1 MRLSSLNWGLALLL
15 AVVEPVTSGSG
26 TSQKRGP
33 GERRKKVHRVQH
45 GQCSYTFI
53 LPEMDSCKGGS
64 AHYGGSNVVQ
74 RDAPPGEEWSVQK
87 LQHLETAME
96 NNTQWLQK
104 VYVCVCGCSLLWG
117 LESWRS
123 AVSGRPR
130 GVTWRMDEW
139 LTAQDYC
146 SGVVP
151 DCHGV
156 TQNGS
161 GSSSVT
167 SPALVLVETPNESV
181 CGGTVVS
188 TKRSGLLSHVHR
200 TDLLTCSDRLKAP
213 KKTLEDCSRRC
224 SQSGIIYECL
234 GRMAAYVFVRK
245 APDLL
250 GMGSEKKQGML
261 NHLLRLNFGG
271 CEGVRL
277 ENYIQDNIKSE
288 MVHFQAN
295 AVHNQTATMLEIGTN
310 LLTQTAEQTRKLNV
324 VEAKVMNQTSRLEI
338 QLLQHSLSTNKLE
351 KELLMQTSEISRLRD
366 KNRYERWAGL
376 PGTSTGPLFGQCLSS
391 CRLETKVLVLETQQ
405 RTELEDMKEEKERL
419 RDLVGRQSAAIT
431 ALERQLR
438 AASSN
443 NSALQR
449 QQQQL
454 MKSVHALINLVSPG
468 TVSDSMPGERRFR
481 DCAEIY
487 NSGHNSSGVYDIYLG
502 DMTEP
507 TKLVVKL
514 LTRQD
519 GTRRDETRRDETRRD
534 ETRREQ
540 DRQDKTRQDKTRQD
554 GTGEDGTGRDNTIQ
568 DEMGRDGTRQDGT
581 RQDETREDETREDE
595 TREDRTDR
603 TRQDGTGRDE
613 TRQDETREDRTDRI
627 RQDRTRRDRTG
638 QDRTGQDRTGQDKTR
653 QDKRGQ
659 DRQAKTGQD
668 KTRQDGTGQDRL
680 GQDRTGRDGTR
691 QDGTGQ
697 DRMGQD
703 RTRRERTGQTGQDK
717 TRQDKMGRD
726 NTRRDGW
733 TSKMGVSNRV
743 DSEWTQC
750 AKRSSRVSAK
760 FIECFAAEV
769 FCDME
774 TSGGGWTVFQRRIN
788 GSIDFQRGWKEY
800 KMGFGDPGGEH
811 WLGNEAVHLITS
823 QAQYSLRVEL
833 RDWEGN
839 APYSLYEKFQLATE
853 KQQYRL
859 LLRGYSGTAGQQSS
873 LASHGT
879 SFSTRDSD
887 NDNCLCKCALMLTGG
902 WWFDACGLS
911 NLNGMY
917 YTLGQNIRKLN
928 GIKWHH
934 FRGPSYSLKSTAMMI
949 RPADF

>member
-1 MRLSSLNWGLALLL
+1 MRLSSLQWGLALLL
-15 AVVEPVTSGSG
+15 AVVGPVTSGSG
-26 TSQKRGP
+26 NSQKRGP
-33 GERRKKVHRVQH
+33 GERRKKFHRVQH

-64 AHYGGSNVVQ
+64 AHYGGSKVVQ
-74 RDAPPGEEWSVQK
+74 RDAPPGEGEWSVQR

-104 VYVCVCGCSLLWG
+104 
-117 LESWRS
+117 
-123 AVSGRPR
+123 
-130 GVTWRMDEW
+130 
-139 LTAQDYC
+139 
-146 SGVVP
+146 
-151 DCHGV
+151 
-156 TQNGS
+156 
-161 GSSSVT
+161 
-167 SPALVLVETPNESV
+167 
-181 CGGTVVS
+181 
-188 TKRSGLLSHVHR
+188 
-200 TDLLTCSDRLKAP
+200 
-213 KKTLEDCSRRC
+213 
-224 SQSGIIYECL
+224 
-234 GRMAAYVFVRK
+234 
-245 APDLL
+245 
-250 GMGSEKKQGML
+250 
-261 NHLLRLNFGG
+261 
-271 CEGVRL
+271 L
-277 ENYIQDNIKSE
+277 ENYIQENIKSE

-338 QLLQHSLSTNKLE
+338 QLLEHSLSTNKLE

-366 KNRYERWAGL
+366 KN
-376 PGTSTGPLFGQCLSS
+376 S
-391 CRLETKVLVLETQQ
+391 RLESKVLVLETQQ

-419 RDLVGRQSAAIT
+419 RDLVGKQAAAIT

-454 MKSVHALINLVSPG
+454 MKSVHTLLSLVSPG
-468 TVSDSMPGERRFR
+468 TVSDSMPSERRFR

-487 NSGHNSSGVYDIYLG
+487 KSGQNSSGVYHIYIG

-507 TKLVVKL
+507 TK
-514 LTRQD
+514 
-519 GTRRDETRRDETRRD
+519 
-534 ETRREQ
+534 
-540 DRQDKTRQDKTRQD
+540 
-554 GTGEDGTGRDNTIQ
+554 
-568 DEMGRDGTRQDGT
+568 
-581 RQDETREDETREDE
+581 
-595 TREDRTDR
+595 
-603 TRQDGTGRDE
+603 
-613 TRQDETREDRTDRI
+613 
-627 RQDRTRRDRTG
+627 
-638 QDRTGQDRTGQDKTR
+638 
-653 QDKRGQ
+653 
-659 DRQAKTGQD
+659 
-668 KTRQDGTGQDRL
+668 
-680 GQDRTGRDGTR
+680 
-691 QDGTGQ
+691 
-697 DRMGQD
+697 
-703 RTRRERTGQTGQDK
+703 
-717 TRQDKMGRD
+717 
-726 NTRRDGW
+726 
-733 TSKMGVSNRV
+733 
-743 DSEWTQC
+743 
-750 AKRSSRVSAK
+750 
-760 FIECFAAEV
+760 V

-774 TSGGGWTVFQRRIN
+774 TGGGGWTVFQRRIN
-788 GSIDFQRGWKEY
+788 GSVDFQRGWKEY

-811 WLGNEAVHLITS
+811 WLGNEAVHMITS
-823 QAQYSLRVEL
+823 RSQYSLRVEL

-839 APYSLYEKFQLATE
+839 APYSLYEKFQLAGE

-859 LLRGYSGTAGQQSS
+859 LLKGYSGTAGQQSS